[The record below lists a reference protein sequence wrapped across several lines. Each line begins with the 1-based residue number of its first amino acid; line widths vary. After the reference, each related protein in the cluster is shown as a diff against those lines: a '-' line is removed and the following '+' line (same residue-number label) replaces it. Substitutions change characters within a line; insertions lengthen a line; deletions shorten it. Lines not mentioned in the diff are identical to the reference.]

1 MARKHVFILVV
12 ILGAAALSGLVAMA
26 RTTGVGAPAKAAPA
40 AASPALDARLRQLT
54 RFEKRLKKEL
64 AKKPAKHAAAPRHA
78 AVATSSSAGQSG
90 TSTFPQRRP
99 RSSPRTRPSPTTTS
113 TRSTRTKAAMTNH
126 IARLYAA
133 AGAILALFLAWA
145 GIAAH
150 PWQSDQTTP
159 VNTRADSQA
168 RALAAYEKRLQK
180 DARLVRK
187 VVRRRAAEARA
198 ARQAAA
204 RLRLPPPRA
213 APRLRAG
220 LPPRPFAS

>member
-40 AASPALDARLRQLT
+40 AASPALDARLQQLT

-90 TSTFPQRRP
+90 TIFVPAASTSVQ
-99 RSSPRTRPSPTTTS
+99 SSHSS
-113 TRSTRTKAAMTNH
+113 FSDDDEHEEEHETKAAMTNH

-150 PWQSDQTTP
+150 PWQSDQKTP
-159 VNTRADSQA
+159 VNARADSEA
-168 RALAAYEKRLQK
+168 RALAAYEKRLKK

-204 RLRLPPPRA
+204 LRLPPPRP

-220 LPPRPFAS
+220 LPPHRFES